1 MGTRGNPTDA
11 SGAVRPGPR
20 AQTEAAPTFFRNS
33 KLIPRFWAAGGRQV
47 VTLRAEIWKDPA
59 AWGLMLEDFAKHVA
73 NAHEQLGK
81 RTKREIRQE
90 IKQEFD
96 VEWNKPTAESVGAIE
111 NK

>member
-1 MGTRGNPTDA
+1 
-11 SGAVRPGPR
+11 
-20 AQTEAAPTFFRNS
+20 
-33 KLIPRFWAAGGRQV
+33 
-47 VTLRAEIWKDPA
+47 
-59 AWGLMLEDFAKHVA
+59 MLEDFAKHVA